1 MNCFFYGGHNKSIA
15 DFLRQKMPEK
25 KKGENKM
32 TKKRM
37 IKRISKIFAAAIAAG
52 ILMEGTLPA
61 EAEELVPLQT
71 VRAVEESGSGF
82 EAYLGGV
89 VDCILK
95 AADGSN
101 VLIPRDK
108 NINSLPQSV
117 MRALVEKGTVSL
129 TLECSYEG
137 KDYII
142 VIPAGMAVDNDIP
155 WYGPLYLSGR
165 YGNRSAAGNCYIVQS
180 GDTLSRIALNLK
192 TTVAELIARN
202 PQITDPNRIYTGQM
216 LNY

>member
-1 MNCFFYGGHNKSIA
+1 
-15 DFLRQKMPEK
+15 
-25 KKGENKM
+25 M
-32 TKKRM
+32 TEKRM
-37 IKRISKIFAAAIAAG
+37 IKRISKILVTAAAVG
-52 ILMEGTLPA
+52 ILTEGSFA
-61 EAEELVPLQT
+61 VEAGVLVPFPA

-82 EAYLGGV
+82 EAYLEETA
-89 VDCILK
+89 DRILK
-95 AADGSN
+95 TADGSN
-101 VLIPRDK
+101 ILIPREE

-117 MRALVEKGTVSL
+117 MRALVEKKTVSL

-155 WYGPLYLSGR
+155 WYGPLYLSGI
-165 YGNRSAAGNCYIVQS
+165 YGNRSAAGNCYIVQR
-180 GDTLSRIALNLK
+180 GDTLSRIALDLK
-192 TTVAELIARN
+192 TTVADLIARN